1 MKRKLIYV
9 SERGNKMHLRVDR
22 KYFHRVK
29 TNIICHLII
38 VALIS
43 GLFAFSVQNNAYGYT
58 DKTGVVVDVVTTL
71 NVRSDAGTG
80 YSIVGSLTN
89 GYVVTIKG
97 EKYASNGALWY
108 NVTYVD
114 TSGKTVTGY
123 VSGTYIKILDDIQ
136 YEPDADFEQ
145 YMTSQGFP
153 ESYKN
158 GLRLLHA
165 KYPNWV
171 FLADNIDLDFNT
183 VVDNEYKIN
192 PGSENYAMGRSL
204 ISVNSISSWKSTD
217 TKAYDWSTG
226 KWYGF
231 DGNSWVAASRELV
244 AYALDPRNFLDETYI
259 FQFESLSY
267 EPSYQTA
274 EGLSALTAGK
284 FLSTGKISDD
294 NGGEM
299 TYIDAIMSAA
309 NISGAS
315 PFYLAASI
323 VQEIGSNG
331 NSGSISGTEAGYEG
345 YYNYYNIGAY
355 TGGGR
360 TAIQNGLLYAMGT
373 DAATYRPWNT
383 RYKAI
388 VGGAVWTAKNYISR
402 GQDTLYYKKFD
413 FVDTPYTHQYMT
425 HIIGARQE
433 AVTSSK
439 GYTEDMKKTLK
450 LVFKIPVFKNM
461 PETVCAIPTKDGS
474 PNNVLSGL
482 SVDGI
487 SITPSFN
494 MFTSKYDAIV
504 ENSVKQINISA
515 KAVDGK
521 AVVSGAGKHTLKE
534 GNNDI
539 TIAVKAENGDIRNY
553 VISVVRKSS
562 SGGNNNTDDSTT
574 DNTTDN
580 TTENNVNT
588 GGESDTTQDL
598 KPKVTIKGAA
608 LNETEKIITGISVST
623 TTEQLKSCIS
633 VENGTVKITDKNGTE
648 KQGVAGTG
656 DKVRIYSSDGNLYSE
671 YNVII
676 YGDINGDGE
685 ITVKDALMVRK
696 HILGMESLSG
706 SAAQAANVNRQ
717 NDGIT
722 VKDALLIRKH
732 VLGMDKIVQ

>member
-1 MKRKLIYV
+1 
-9 SERGNKMHLRVDR
+9 MHLRVDR

-43 GLFAFSVQNNAYGYT
+43 GLFAFSEQIEIYGYA
-58 DKTGVVVDVVTTL
+58 DKTGVVVDVSTTL

-108 NVTYVD
+108 NVSYVD
-114 TSGKTVTGY
+114 TSGKVKTGY
-123 VSGTYIKILDDIQ
+123 VSAIYIKILDDIQ
-136 YEPDADFEQ
+136 YSPDADFEA
-145 YMTSQGFP
+145 YMTAQGFP

-171 FLADNIDLDFNT
+171 FIADKIDIDFNT
-183 VVDNEYKIN
+183 VVDNEYMIN
-192 PGSENYAMGRSL
+192 PGSSNYAMGRSL

-231 DGNSWVAASRELV
+231 DGSTWVAASRELV

-267 EPSYQTA
+267 EPSFQTA
-274 EGLSALTAGK
+274 EGLAALTAGK
-284 FLSTGKISDD
+284 FLAAGTIPND
-294 NGGEM
+294 NGGTM
-299 TYIDAIMSAA
+299 TYIEAIMSAA
-309 NISGAS
+309 SISGAS

-323 VQEIGSNG
+323 VQEMGSSG
-331 NSGSISGTEAGYEG
+331 NSGSISGKEPGYEG

-355 TGGGR
+355 TGGGL
-360 TAIQNGLLYAMGT
+360 TAIQNGLKYAMGT
-373 DAATYRPWNT
+373 ETATYRPWDT
-383 RYKAI
+383 RYKSI

-439 GYTEDMKKTLK
+439 GYTDEMKQKLS
-450 LVFKIPVFKNM
+450 LVFKLPVFNNM
-461 PETVCAIPTKDGS
+461 PDTVCAIPTKDGS
-474 PNNVLSGL
+474 PNNVLSSL
-482 SVDGI
+482 SADSV

-504 ENSVKQINISA
+504 ENNVSEINITA
-515 KAVDGK
+515 KAVDEK
-521 AVVSGAGKHTLKE
+521 AVVSGTGKHSLKE

-539 TIAVKAENGDIRNY
+539 TISVKAENGDVRNY
-553 VISVVRKSS
+553 VISVVRKSQ
-562 SGGNNNTDDSTT
+562 SGGNGNSNGGSLGGDNNTTSAA
-574 DNTTDN
+574 
-580 TTENNVNT
+580 
-588 GGESDTTQDL
+588 
-598 KPKVTIKGAA
+598 KPTVSANGI
-608 LNETEKIITGISVST
+608 NIDETSKLITGIPTSASS
-623 TTEQLKSCIS
+623 EQIRSYIQ
-633 VENGTVKITDKNGTE
+633 VQNGAMRVTDKNGTE
-648 KQGVAGTG
+648 KSGTVGTG
-656 DKVRIYSSDGNLYSE
+656 DKVKIYTSDGTLHAEYSI
-671 YNVII
+671 II
-676 YGDINGDGE
+676 YGDINGDGA

-696 HILGMESLSG
+696 HILGMESLG
-706 SAAQAANVNRQ
+706 GNAAIAANVNRQ

-732 VLGMDKIVQ
+732 VLGMDKIIQ

>member
-1 MKRKLIYV
+1 MG
-9 SERGNKMHLRVDR
+9 ERGNKMRLRVDR
-22 KYFHRVK
+22 MYFHRVK
-29 TNIICHLII
+29 TNIICHLLI

-43 GLFAFSVQNNAYGYT
+43 GLFAFLDEEIYGYT
-58 DKTGVVVDVVTTL
+58 DKTGVVVNIDTSL
-71 NVRSDAGTG
+71 NVRSDAGTN
-80 YSIVGSLTN
+80 YSIIGTLTN
-89 GYVVTIKG
+89 GYVVTVKG

-108 NVTYVD
+108 NISYAD
-114 TSGKTVTGY
+114 TKGKVVTGY
-123 VSGTYIKILDDIQ
+123 VSGIYIKILDDIQ
-136 YEPDADFEQ
+136 YNPDEDFEA
-145 YMTSQGFP
+145 YMTLQGFP

-171 FLADNIDLDFNT
+171 FKADHIDIDFNT
-183 VVDNEYKIN
+183 AVDNEYMVN
-192 PGSENYAMGRSL
+192 PGSPDYAMGRSL

-231 DGNSWVAASRELV
+231 DGNNWVAASRELV

-274 EGLSALTAGK
+274 EGLKALTSGK
-284 FLSTGKISDD
+284 FLNSGTIPDD
-294 NGGEM
+294 NGGTM
-299 TYIDAIMSAA
+299 SYIDAIMRAA

-323 VQEIGSNG
+323 VQEMGTAG
-331 NSGSISGTEAGYEG
+331 KSGSISGTEKGYEG
-345 YYNYYNIGAY
+345 YYNYYNIKAY
-355 TGGGR
+355 TGGGL
-360 TAIQNGLLYAMGT
+360 TAIQNGLKYAMGT

-383 RYKAI
+383 RYKSI

-439 GYTEDMKKTLK
+439 GYTNEMKNTIK

-461 PETVCAIPTKDGS
+461 PETPCPIPTKGGS

-482 SVDGI
+482 GAEGVSL
-487 SITPSFN
+487 TPTFN

-504 ENSVKQINISA
+504 ENSVSKINVTA

-521 AVVSGAGKHTLKE
+521 AVISGAGEHSLKE
-534 GNNDI
+534 GSNDI
-539 TIAVKAENGDIRNY
+539 TIAVKAENGNVRNY
-553 VISVVRKSS
+553 VISVVRKPS
-562 SGGNNNTDDSTT
+562 SGGDNNGNNSGD
-574 DNTTDN
+574 
-580 TTENNVNT
+580 NNV
-588 GGESDTTQDL
+588 TTPDE
-598 KPKVTIKGAA
+598 KPSVSVAGINIDQEGK
-608 LNETEKIITGISVST
+608 LITGISEATSSDNIKGAFSIKNGI
-623 TTEQLKSCIS
+623 LK
-633 VENGTVKITDKNGTE
+633 VTDKNGTE
-648 KQGVAGTG
+648 KSGTVGTG
-656 DKVRIYSSDGNLYSE
+656 DKVRIYTNNGSLFAEYSI
-671 YNVII
+671 II
-676 YGDINGDGE
+676 YGDINGDGA

-696 HILGMESLSG
+696 HILGMEG
-706 SAAQAANVNRQ
+706 IGGVNAIAANVNRQ

-722 VKDALLIRKH
+722 VKDALMIRKH
-732 VLGMDKIVQ
+732 VLGMDKIIQ

>member
-1 MKRKLIYV
+1 MG
-9 SERGNKMHLRVDR
+9 ERGNKMRLRVDR
-22 KYFHRVK
+22 MYFHRVK
-29 TNIICHLII
+29 TNIICHLLI

-43 GLFAFSVQNNAYGYT
+43 GLFAFLDEEIYGYT
-58 DKTGVVVDVVTTL
+58 DKTGVVSVETTL
-71 NVRSDAGTG
+71 NVRSDAGTIYKKIG
-80 YSIVGSLTN
+80 TLTN
-89 GYVVTIKG
+89 GYIVTIKG
-97 EKYASNGALWY
+97 EKYSSTGALWY
-108 NVTYVD
+108 NISYID
-114 TSGKTVTGY
+114 SGGKTVNGY
-123 VSGTYIKILDDIQ
+123 VAAEFIKILDDIQ
-136 YEPDADFEQ
+136 YNPDADFEA

-171 FLADNIDLDFNT
+171 FKADHIDIDFNT
-183 VVDNEYKIN
+183 AVDNEYMIN
-192 PGSENYAMGRSL
+192 PGSANYGMGRSL

-231 DGNSWVAASRELV
+231 DGNNWVAASRELV

-274 EGLSALTAGK
+274 EGLKALTSGK
-284 FLSTGKISDD
+284 FLNSGTIPDD
-294 NGGEM
+294 NGGTM
-299 TYIDAIMSAA
+299 SYIDAIMRAA

-323 VQEIGSNG
+323 VQEMGAAG
-331 NSGSISGTEAGYEG
+331 KSGSISGTEKGYEG
-345 YYNYYNIGAY
+345 YYNYYNIKAY
-355 TGGGR
+355 TGGGL
-360 TAIQNGLLYAMGT
+360 TAIQNGLKYAMGT

-383 RYKAI
+383 RYKSI

-439 GYTEDMKKTLK
+439 GYTNEMKNTIK

-461 PETVCAIPTKDGS
+461 PETPCPIPTKDGS

-482 SVDGI
+482 GAEGVSL
-487 SITPSFN
+487 TPTFN

-504 ENSVKQINISA
+504 ENSVSKINVTA

-521 AVVSGAGKHTLKE
+521 AVISGAGEHSLKE
-534 GNNDI
+534 GSNDI
-539 TIAVKAENGDIRNY
+539 TIAVKAENGNVRNY
-553 VISVVRKSS
+553 VISVVRKPS
-562 SGGNNNTDDSTT
+562 SGGDNNGNNSGD
-574 DNTTDN
+574 
-580 TTENNVNT
+580 NNVTTPDEKPSVNVT
-588 GGESDTTQDL
+588 GINIDEQGKL
-598 KPKVTIKGAA
+598 
-608 LNETEKIITGISVST
+608 ITGISEATSPD
-623 TTEQLKSCIS
+623 KIKGAFSIK
-633 VENGTVKITDKNGTE
+633 NGTIKVTDKNGTE
-648 KQGVAGTG
+648 KSGTVGTG
-656 DKVRIYSSDGNLYSE
+656 DKVRIYTNNGSLFAEYSI
-671 YNVII
+671 II
-676 YGDINGDGE
+676 YGDINGDGA

-696 HILGMESLSG
+696 HILGMEG
-706 SAAQAANVNRQ
+706 IGGVNAIAANVNRQ

-722 VKDALLIRKH
+722 VKDALMIRKH
-732 VLGMDKIVQ
+732 VLGMDKIIQ

>member
-1 MKRKLIYV
+1 MQ
-9 SERGNKMHLRVDR
+9 LRVDR
-22 KYFHRVK
+22 KYFHKVK

-38 VALIS
+38 VAMIS
-43 GLFAFSVQNNAYGYT
+43 GLFAFLGHIEIYGNT
-58 DKTGVVVDVVTTL
+58 DKTGIVVVDTTL
-71 NVRSDAGTG
+71 NVRSDAGTT
-80 YSIVGSLTN
+80 YSVVGTLTN
-89 GYVVTIKG
+89 GYVVTVKG

-108 NVTYVD
+108 NISYVN
-114 TSGKTVTGY
+114 TGGKVITGY
-123 VSGTYIKILDDIQ
+123 VSGIYIKILDDIK
-136 YEPDADFEQ
+136 YEPDADFEA
-145 YMTSQGFP
+145 YMTAQGFP

-171 FLADNIDLDFNT
+171 FIADNIDIDFNT
-183 VVDNEYKIN
+183 AVDNEYMVN
-192 PGSENYAMGRSL
+192 PGSSNYAMGRSL

-231 DGNSWVAASRELV
+231 DGSSWVAASRELV

-259 FQFESLSY
+259 FQFESMSY
-267 EPSYQTA
+267 EPAYQTA
-274 EGLSALTAGK
+274 EGLTSLTAGK
-284 FLSTGKISDD
+284 FLNSETIPDD
-294 NGGEM
+294 NGGKI

-323 VQEIGSNG
+323 VQEMGANG
-331 NSGSISGTEAGYEG
+331 KSGSISGAEKGYEG

-355 TGGGR
+355 TGGGL
-360 TAIQNGLLYAMGT
+360 TAIQNGLKYAMGT
-373 DAATYRPWNT
+373 DASTYRPWNT
-383 RYKAI
+383 RYKSI

-402 GQDTLYYKKFD
+402 GQNTLYYKKFD

-439 GYTEDMKKTLK
+439 GYTDEMKKTLN

-461 PETVCAIPTKDGS
+461 PQTPCAIPTKDGS
-474 PNNVLSGL
+474 PNNVLSSLVAEG
-482 SVDGI
+482 V

-504 ENSVKQINISA
+504 ESNISEINITA

-521 AVVSGAGKHTLKE
+521 AVISGAGKHSLKE
-534 GNNDI
+534 GSNDI
-539 TIAVKAENGDIRNY
+539 TIAVKAENGDVRNY
-553 VISVVRKSS
+553 VISVVRKPS
-562 SGGNNNTDDSTT
+562 SGEDNNNQNNSDDN
-574 DNTTDN
+574 NTTTPDEK
-580 TTENNVNT
+580 TSVNVT
-588 GGESDTTQDL
+588 GINLDQQGKL
-598 KPKVTIKGAA
+598 
-608 LNETEKIITGISVST
+608 ITGISEATSSDKIKSSFSVKNGI
-623 TTEQLKSCIS
+623 LK
-633 VENGTVKITDKNGTE
+633 VTDKNGKE
-648 KQGVAGTG
+648 KSGTVGTG
-656 DKVRIYSSDGNLYSE
+656 DKVRIYTNNGTLYAE
-671 YNVII
+671 YSIII
-676 YGDINGDGE
+676 YGDINGDGA

-696 HILGMESLSG
+696 HILGMETLG
-706 SAAQAANVNRQ
+706 GNEAIAANVNRQ

-732 VLGMDKIVQ
+732 VLGMEKIVQ

>member
-1 MKRKLIYV
+1 MG
-9 SERGNKMHLRVDR
+9 ERGNKMRLRVDR

-29 TNIICHLII
+29 TNIICHLLI

-43 GLFAFSVQNNAYGYT
+43 GLFAFWRQEIYGYT
-58 DKTGVVVDVVTTL
+58 EKTGVVSVDTTL
-71 NVRSDAGTG
+71 NVRSDAGTN
-80 YSIVGSLTN
+80 YSIIGTLTN
-89 GYVVTIKG
+89 GYVVTVKG

-108 NVTYVD
+108 NVSYVD
-114 TSGKTVTGY
+114 TKGNVVTGY
-123 VSGTYIKILDDIQ
+123 VSGIYLKILDDVQ
-136 YEPDADFEQ
+136 YNPDADFEE
-145 YMTSQGFP
+145 YMTAQGFP

-171 FLADNIDLDFNT
+171 FKADHIDIDFNT
-183 VVDNEYKIN
+183 VVDNEYMVN
-192 PGSENYAMGRSL
+192 PGSTNYAMGRSL

-231 DGNSWVAASRELV
+231 DGSSWVAASRELV

-267 EPSYQTA
+267 EPSYQTS
-274 EGLSALTAGK
+274 EGLKALTAGK
-284 FLSTGKISDD
+284 FLNSGTIPND

-299 TYIDAIMSAA
+299 SYIDAIMSAA

-323 VQEIGSNG
+323 VQEMGSAG
-331 NSGSISGTEAGYEG
+331 KSGSISGTEKGYEG

-355 TGGGR
+355 TGGGL
-360 TAIQNGLLYAMGT
+360 TAIQNGLKYAMGT

-383 RYKAI
+383 RYKSI

-425 HIIGARQE
+425 HVIGARQE

-439 GYTEDMKKTLK
+439 GYTNDMKKTLK

-461 PETVCAIPTKDGS
+461 PQTPCAIPTKDGS
-474 PNNVLSGL
+474 PNNVLSSL
-482 SVDGI
+482 LVDGVTV
-487 SITPSFN
+487 TPSFN

-504 ENSVKQINISA
+504 ENTVSEINITA

-521 AVVSGAGKHTLKE
+521 AVISGAGGHSLKE

-539 TIAVKAENGDIRNY
+539 TISVKAENGDVRNY
-553 VISVVRKSS
+553 VISVVRKPS
-562 SGGNNNTDDSTT
+562 SGGNNNDNNNGNNSGD
-574 DNTTDN
+574 DNTTTPD
-580 TTENNVNT
+580 EKPVISVT
-588 GGESDTTQDL
+588 GINIDEQGKL
-598 KPKVTIKGAA
+598 
-608 LNETEKIITGISVST
+608 ITGIGEATSSDKIKAALSVKNGI
-623 TTEQLKSCIS
+623 LK
-633 VENGTVKITDKNGTE
+633 VTDKNGTE
-648 KQGVAGTG
+648 KSGTVGTG
-656 DKVRIYSSDGNLYSE
+656 DKVRIYTNNGSLYAE
-671 YNVII
+671 YSIII
-676 YGDINGDGE
+676 YGDINGDGA

-696 HILGMESLSG
+696 HILGMEGLG
-706 SAAQAANVNRQ
+706 GNGAIAANVNRQ

-732 VLGMDKIVQ
+732 VLGMDKIIQ

>member
-1 MKRKLIYV
+1 
-9 SERGNKMHLRVDR
+9 MHLRVDR

-43 GLFAFSVQNNAYGYT
+43 GLFAFCSQEIYGYT
-58 DKTGVVVDVVTTL
+58 EKTGVVVGISTTL
-71 NVRSDAGTG
+71 NVRSDAGTN

-108 NVTYVD
+108 NISYAD
-114 TSGKTVTGY
+114 TSGKIVTGY

-136 YEPDADFEQ
+136 YNPDADFEA
-145 YMTSQGFP
+145 YMTAQGFP
-153 ESYKN
+153 DSYKN

-171 FLADNIDLDFNT
+171 FIADHIDIDFET

-192 PGSENYAMGRSL
+192 PGSQNYAMGRSL

-231 DGNSWVAASRELV
+231 DGSNWVAASRELV

-274 EGLSALTAGK
+274 EGLTALTAGK
-284 FLSTGKISDD
+284 FLATGTIPDD
-294 NGGEM
+294 NGGTM
-299 TYIDAIMSAA
+299 TYIDAIMNAA
-309 NISGAS
+309 NVSGAS

-323 VQEIGSNG
+323 VQEIGSAG
-331 NSGSISGTEAGYEG
+331 SSGSISGKEPGYEG

-355 TGGGR
+355 AGGGL
-360 TAIQNGLLYAMGT
+360 TAIQNGLKYAMGT
-373 DAATYRPWNT
+373 DSSTYRPWNT

-439 GYTEDMKKTLK
+439 GYTDEMKQKLN

-461 PETVCAIPTKDGS
+461 PQTVCAIPTKDGS
-474 PNNVLSGL
+474 PNNVLSSL
-482 SVDGI
+482 SAGGV

-504 ENSVKQINISA
+504 ENNVSEINITA

-521 AVVSGAGKHTLKE
+521 AVVSGAGRHSLKE

-539 TIAVKAENGDIRNY
+539 TISVKAENGDVRNY
-553 VISVVRKSS
+553 VISVVRKSQSGGNGNNNGGS
-562 SGGNNNTDDSTT
+562 SGGNNNTTPAAKPTVSANGINID
-574 DNTTDN
+574 
-580 TTENNVNT
+580 ET
-588 GGESDTTQDL
+588 GKL
-598 KPKVTIKGAA
+598 
-608 LNETEKIITGISVST
+608 ITGIPTST
-623 TTEQLKSCIS
+623 SAEQIKSYIK
-633 VENGTVKITDKNGTE
+633 VQNGTVKVTDKNGTE
-648 KQGVAGTG
+648 KAGTVGTG
-656 DKVRIYSSDGNLYSE
+656 DKVKIYTVDGSVYAEYSI
-671 YNVII
+671 II
-676 YGDINGDGE
+676 YGDINGDGA

-696 HILGMESLSG
+696 HILGMENLGG
-706 SAAQAANVNRQ
+706 SSATAANVNRQ

-722 VKDALLIRKH
+722 VKDALMIRKH